1 MPRVKKKYFSSLYT
15 INPLKGLIYPVE
27 GKKDV
32 KNVLGM
38 IRVHAIGRMFTAI
51 RRILMEPVIF
61 TPVVDRRL

>member
-1 MPRVKKKYFSSLYT
+1 MPGVKKKYFSSLYA
-15 INPLKGLIYPVE
+15 IDQLKGLIYPVE

-38 IRVHAIGRMFTAI
+38 IRIHAIGGMFTAT

-61 TPVVDRRL
+61 TLVVDRRL